1 MKSTPAAQSLVRHV
15 RFTPKSRHVQCTSR
29 CPLCANSGH
38 EVVHSTT
45 LSARASNVGG
55 TVSAE
60 RFRGFQIDRQF
71 VFFWC
76 RPGQITRFF
85 SRREQA
91 AQPYQIKIGNRSIF
105 VSYSCSARKV
115 SQLATFP
122 DFKPVMNQRVRC
134 SEEPC
139 VNASGTT

>member
-1 MKSTPAAQSLVRHV
+1 MPSAFAGFRLI
-15 RFTPKSRHVQCTSR
+15 
-29 CPLCANSGH
+29 ANSYFLVPH
-38 EVVHSTT
+38 
-45 LSARASNVGG
+45 
-55 TVSAE
+55 
-60 RFRGFQIDRQF
+60 
-71 VFFWC
+71 
-76 RPGQITRFF
+76 GQITRFF

-91 AQPYQIKIGNRSIF
+91 AQTYQIKIGNRSIF
-105 VSYSCSARKV
+105 ISYSCSALKV

>member
-1 MKSTPAAQSLVRHV
+1 MGCQ
-15 RFTPKSRHVQCTSR
+15 
-29 CPLCANSGH
+29 
-38 EVVHSTT
+38 
-45 LSARASNVGG
+45 
-55 TVSAE
+55 AE

-71 VFFWC
+71 VFVWC
-76 RPGQITRFF
+76 LHGQITRFF

-91 AQPYQIKIGNRSIF
+91 AQTYQIEFGNRSIF

-122 DFKPVMNQRVRC
+122 DFRPVMNQCVRC

-139 VNASGTT
+139 VKRMAAGGYCHPGTLRMSGRWCAMPLWQSMHVF